1 MPAIAPQQDHD
12 QAAAHAICAALTRRI
27 QHHIAAHGGAIGF
40 DHFMRLALYEP
51 GLGYYTAGA
60 TKLGA
65 AGDFITAPELA
76 GDQARSLFALALAA
90 AVQPVLSRLSG
101 PAHILEFGAGS
112 GKLCLDL
119 LHALADAR
127 CLPRSYLILEPSAQ
141 LRQRQQQRLQGHTP
155 CPVTWLSAWPD
166 APING
171 IVLGNEVL
179 DAMPVQRFIINA
191 DHIAEQTVRLRDG
204 ALCWGQRRADAAL
217 TTQVEAIRRSL
228 PQALPS
234 GYVSEFNPALD
245 GWFRSLSRCL
255 GQGVALFIDYGYPRA
270 EYYLP
275 ERCTGTL
282 ICHQRHR
289 AHTDPLH
296 QPGLQDISAFVD
308 FTACAQAAQG
318 AGLAVLGFTTQ
329 AAFLLD
335 CGVHTVLESELAG
348 QGVRY
353 LQRAQELKTLTL
365 PGDMGERFKG
375 LAVGRGVEADVPG
388 LRLSDQ
394 RWRL

>member
-1 MPAIAPQQDHD
+1 MPAIAPEQDHD
-12 QAAAHAICAALTRRI
+12 QAAQATCDALTRRI
-27 QHHIAAHGGAIGF
+27 RHHIAAHGGAIGF

-76 GDQARSLFALALAA
+76 GDQARSLFALGLAA
-90 AVQPVLSRLSG
+90 AMQPILCQLSG
-101 PAHILEFGAGS
+101 PTHILEFGAGS

-119 LHALADAR
+119 LHALADAD
-127 CLPRSYLILEPSAQ
+127 CLPRRYLILEPSAQ
-141 LRQRQQQRLQGHTP
+141 LRRRQQQRLQGRTP

-171 IVLGNEVL
+171 IVLANEVL

-191 DHIAEQTVRLRDG
+191 DHIAEQTVRLHDG
-204 ALCWGQRRADAAL
+204 ALCWGQRPADATL
-217 TTQVEAIRRSL
+217 TTRVQAIRRSL
-228 PQALPS
+228 PQALPN
-234 GYVSEFNPALD
+234 GYASELNPALD
-245 GWFRSLSRCL
+245 GWFRSLSQCL
-255 GQGVALFIDYGYPRA
+255 GQGVALLIDYGYPRA

-275 ERCTGTL
+275 ERSTGTL
-282 ICHQRHR
+282 ICHRRHR

-308 FTACAQAAQG
+308 FTACALAARD
-318 AGLAVLGFTTQ
+318 AELAVLGFTTQ

-335 CGVHTVLESELAG
+335 CGVHNLLQPHPAD

-353 LQRAQELKTLTL
+353 LKRVQELKTLTL
-365 PGDMGERFKG
+365 PGDMGERFKV
-375 LAVGRGVEADVPG
+375 LAVGRGVESDWPG

-394 RWRL
+394 RRRL